1 MREIHVNGSPRPLP
15 GDTGEETVEALLRSL
30 GYAGRTT
37 GVAVAV
43 NGEVVRRSAW
53 AAHRLSAGDRV
64 DVVGA
69 VQGG

>member
-1 MREIHVNGSPRPLP
+1 VSTIVVNGVPRALP
-15 GDTGEETVEALLRSL
+15 EEGATTLAALLCTL
-30 GYAGRTT
+30 GFEERTA